1 MNIVSDYKVLYIYR
15 FLFVFVFFYYYNK
28 IDDTETIDSLS
39 TMSTQTFN
47 TTSIMAQLMS
57 KKKSRTLV
65 ISIQYM
71 HACIDS
77 CVFKLKNIFFI
88 GQYVS
93 KKQLNDDEFAINA
106 AVRRIFENTKNT
118 LGELLIEGLYQMAT
132 NNRQD
137 PFGYLGKW
145 LLIQADII
153 DENKIE
159 LDSLANVSSKNK

>member
-1 MNIVSDYKVLYIYR
+1 MIIKYCIFIDFY
-15 FLFVFVFFYYYNK
+15 LFFFIFYYNK
-28 IDDTETIDSLS
+28 IDDNDTETIDSLS
-39 TMSTQTFN
+39 TQSFN
-47 TTSIMAQLMS
+47 TTSIMAQVMS

-65 ISIQYM
+65 ISMQYM

-77 CVFKLKNIFFI
+77 CIFKLKNIFFI